1 MASRETRTDDES
13 GRRAADREL
22 ARRALRGDAEA
33 QRELV
38 RRMTPLIWSLCRR
51 SGLPPTEAEDVSQEV
66 FISALDALP
75 RFRGECRL
83 STWFSTLTLRRA
95 SDYYRATARR
105 DIPSGGPSDGHFPV
119 PIESAPSPEAN
130 ATAAQRADRVRCALE
145 RLAEPARSVLVAYYL
160 GELPVLEIAR
170 MLDMPE
176 GTVKTHLHR
185 GRQTLRR
192 QLRDLS

>member
-51 SGLPPTEAEDVSQEV
+51 FGLAPTEAEDVSQEV

-105 DIPSGGPSDGHFPV
+105 DIPSGGPSDAHFPV

-170 MLDMPE
+170 MLDMPD

>member
-83 STWFSTLTLRRA
+83 STWFSILTLRRA
-95 SDYYRATARR
+95 SDYRRATARR
-105 DIPSGGPSDGHFPV
+105 DIPSGDPSDAHFPV
-119 PIESAPSPEAN
+119 PIESAPSPEAK
-130 ATAAQRADRVRCALE
+130 ATAAQRGDRVRCALE

-170 MLDMPE
+170 LLDMPE

>member
-1 MASRETRTDDES
+1 MASRESRADDES

-51 SGLPPTEAEDVSQEV
+51 FGLPPTEAEDVSQEV
-66 FISALDALP
+66 FIRALDALP
-75 RFRGECRL
+75 RFRG
-83 STWFSTLTLRRA
+83 
-95 SDYYRATARR
+95 
-105 DIPSGGPSDGHFPV
+105 
-119 PIESAPSPEAN
+119 
-130 ATAAQRADRVRCALE
+130 RCALE
-145 RLAEPARSVLVAYYL
+145 SLAEPARSVLVAYYL
-160 GELPVLEIAR
+160 GELPVMEIAR
-170 MLDMPE
+170 VLDMPE

-185 GRQTLRR
+185 GRQTLRQ

>member
-1 MASRETRTDDES
+1 MASREARIDDES
-13 GRRAADREL
+13 SRRAADREL

-38 RRMTPLIWSLCRR
+38 RRMTPLVWSLCRR

-95 SDYYRATARR
+95 SDYRRAPARR
-105 DIPSGGPSDGHFPV
+105 DIPSGVPSDADFPV

-130 ATAAQRADRVRCALE
+130 ATAAQRANRVRCALE

-160 GELPVLEIAR
+160 GELPVVEIAR
-170 MLDMPE
+170 VLDMPE

-185 GRQTLRR
+185 GRQTLRQ

>member
-83 STWFSTLTLRRA
+83 STWFSILTLRRA
-95 SDYYRATARR
+95 SDYRRAPARR
-105 DIPSGGPSDGHFPV
+105 DVPSGDPSDAHFPV

-130 ATAAQRADRVRCALE
+130 ATAAQRGDRVRCALE

-176 GTVKTHLHR
+176 GTVKTYLHR